1 MKVVL
6 VAIHPYPS
14 PQAVPLANACL
25 AAYLATDEELSARVR
40 VALCDFFTGTDAG
53 ACVDDILANAPDAV
67 GFSLYLWNRDDARA
81 MADELRRR
89 APGLTL
95 FAGGPEATADP
106 AGLLTG
112 SSFDF
117 LIRGE
122 GEIPFL
128 DVVGRLEAGEPGRG
142 AVGTAWLDNG
152 MLRHTPARPIRLID
166 TAPSPLLTGI
176 IYPSGFPG
184 VLWQLARGCDF
195 SCEYCFDDK
204 GEHGVRRYSLER
216 IDAELDVIVRSGVS
230 QVFVLDSTFNQDRE
244 RAKKVL
250 KMIRA
255 RAPHIHFH
263 FEVRSEFID
272 REMAR
277 LFAGITCS
285 LQIGLQSADPKIL
298 RKIRRHLDPDD
309 FRERISLLNESGAIF
324 GFDLIYGLPGDSL
337 AAFRRSLDFA
347 LELYPNH
354 LDIFPLAILPG
365 TVLANRAPAEG
376 LEHRAAPPYTLT
388 ASPSFPSP
396 DLDRAARLAEACD
409 IFYTRGKSV
418 AWFNSVASAL
428 RLSPAALLD
437 EFADW
442 LDDARQKGARGTDL
456 GDQDIWLMQREFLDR
471 IFRRRKRTALLPLA
485 LDLVDYHYYFAAAL
499 LAPPPPL
506 PTDRELA
513 GRDLLG
519 AVFSLAPTARL
530 ARFSYE
536 IVDILEAGEVDLA
549 SFRDCFAPS
558 GSWAVIY
565 PRGGDVYTEPLLES
579 YAKFLQGLDGTGRA
593 GAAASRAGL
602 NRAEAREFLDFAAA
616 EGIVVLAAQA
626 Q

>member
-25 AAYLATDEELSARVR
+25 AAYLASDEELSARVR
-40 VALCDFFTGTDAG
+40 VVLRDFFVGGETED
-53 ACVDDILANAPDAV
+53 CVGDILAHDPDAV
-67 GFSLYLWNRDDARA
+67 GFSLYLWNRDDART

-89 APGLTL
+89 APGLVI

-106 AGLLTG
+106 SGLLTG

-117 LIRGE
+117 LIQGE

-128 DVVGRLEAGEPGRG
+128 EVVGRLSAGESGQG
-142 AVGTAWLDNG
+142 AVGTVWLDNG
-152 MLRHTPARPIRLID
+152 VLRHVPSRPIRLLD
-166 TAPSPLLTGI
+166 TAPSPLLTGVI
-176 IYPSGFPG
+176 GPADYPGI
-184 VLWQLARGCDF
+184 LWQLARGCDF
-195 SCEYCFDDK
+195 ACEYCFDDK
-204 GEHGVRRYSLER
+204 GERGVRRYSLER
-216 IDAELDVIVRSGVS
+216 IDAELDVIVRSGIS

-244 RAKKVL
+244 RAKKIL

-277 LFAGITCS
+277 LFARITCS
-285 LQIGLQSADPKIL
+285 LQIGLQSSDPKIL
-298 RKIRRHLDPDD
+298 SRIRRHLDTDD
-309 FRERISLLNESGAIF
+309 FRKRIGLLNENGAIF

-337 AAFRRSLDFA
+337 ATFRRSLDFA

-354 LDIFPLAILPG
+354 LDIFPLAVLPG
-365 TVLANRAPAEG
+365 TILAGRASSEG
-376 LEHRAAPPYTLT
+376 LEHRCTPPYTLT
-388 ASPSFPSP
+388 ASPTFSSP
-396 DLDRAARLAEACD
+396 DLKRAARLAEACD
-409 IFYTRGKSV
+409 IFYTRGKAV

-428 RLSPAALLD
+428 RLSPSALLD
-437 EFADW
+437 EFAAW
-442 LDDARQKGARGTDL
+442 LDDARHQGGVGGDL
-456 GDQDIWLMQREFLDR
+456 ADQDVWLMQREFLDR

-485 LDLVDYHYYFAAAL
+485 LDLVDYHFYFAAAL
-499 LAPPPPL
+499 LAPPPSL

-513 GRDLLG
+513 GRDLLET
-519 AVFSLAPTARL
+519 VFSLAPTARL

-549 SFRDCFAPS
+549 SFRDCFTPA

-593 GAAASRAGL
+593 GTAASRAGL
-602 NRAEAREFLDFAAA
+602 GRAEASEFLDFAAA
-616 EGIVVLAAQA
+616 EGIVVVVM
-626 Q
+626 

>member
-25 AAYLATDEELSARVR
+25 AAYLATDEELLARVQ
-40 VALCDFFTGTDAG
+40 VALCDFFVGGDVA
-53 ACVDDILANAPDAV
+53 AWVDDILARDPHAV
-67 GFSLYLWNRDDARA
+67 GVSLYLWNRDDARA

-89 APGLTL
+89 APGLNI

-106 AGLLTG
+106 AGLLAG

-117 LIRGE
+117 LIQGE

-128 DVVGRLEAGEPGRG
+128 DVVGRLDAGEPGRG
-142 AVGTAWLDNG
+142 AVGTAWLDSG
-152 MLRHTPARPIRLID
+152 MLQHVPARPIRLLD
-166 TAPSPLLTGI
+166 TAPSPLLTGVI
-176 IYPSGFPG
+176 DPSGYPG
-184 VLWQLARGCDF
+184 ILWQLARGCDF

-204 GEHGVRRYSLER
+204 GERGVRRYSLKR

-244 RAKKVL
+244 RAKKIL

-277 LFAGITCS
+277 LFARVTCS

-298 RKIRRHLDPDD
+298 RRIRRHLDLDD
-309 FRERISLLNESGAIF
+309 FRERIGLLNESGAIF

-365 TVLANRAPAEG
+365 TILASRAPLEG
-376 LEHRAAPPYTLT
+376 LEHRATPPYTLT
-388 ASPSFPSP
+388 SSPTFSSS
-396 DLDRAARLAEACD
+396 DLERAARLAEACD
-409 IFYTRGKSV
+409 IFYTRGRAV

-428 RLSPAALLD
+428 RLSPSALLD
-437 EFADW
+437 ECAAW
-442 LDDARQKGARGTDL
+442 LDDARQKGGGGPDL
-456 GDQDIWLMQREFLDR
+456 TDQDIWLMQREFLDR
-471 IFRRRKRTALLPLA
+471 IFRRRKRTALLSLA

-519 AVFSLAPTARL
+519 TAFSLAPTARL
-530 ARFSYE
+530 AHFSYE

-549 SFRDCFAPS
+549 SFRDCFTPS

-565 PRGGDVYTEPLLES
+565 PRAGDVYTEPLLES
-579 YAKFLQGLDGTGRA
+579 YAKFLQGLDGADRA

-602 NRAEAREFLDFAAA
+602 GRDEAREFLDFAAA
-616 EGIVVLAAQA
+616 EGIVVVVT
-626 Q
+626 